1 MENRTRRATKNLKT
15 TKSCTAKAC
24 AGSVPG
30 ARRDARRSQDSERDA
45 RRTRCDSEADTT
57 NLESRATRDA
67 RRDVSDLTLARR
79 ATATRYEPPDDLKK
93 YLEVA
98 PR

>member
-1 MENRTRRATKNLKT
+1 MNTIWKT
-15 TKSCTAKAC
+15 E
-24 AGSVPG
+24 
-30 ARRDARRSQDSERDA
+30 RDARRSRDSERDA

-79 ATATRYEPPDDLKK
+79 ATATRYEPPDDLKMVVG
-93 YLEVA
+93 EDDA
-98 PR
+98 AGPR